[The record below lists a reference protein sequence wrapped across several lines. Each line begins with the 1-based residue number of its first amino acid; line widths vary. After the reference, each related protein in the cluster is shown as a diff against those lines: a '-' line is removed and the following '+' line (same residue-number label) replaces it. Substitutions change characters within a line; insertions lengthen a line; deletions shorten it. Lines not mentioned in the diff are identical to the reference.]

1 MNGWLWS
8 LLAYAGLWIALN
20 ALVWLLNWRRVEIVD
35 GPGVRELC
43 HQPSELFLAMSDEVL
58 LLDCADD
65 RTPSCVLRDVA
76 GMDFD
81 PGEARHSLN

>member
-35 GPGVRELC
+35 GSAEEAGENGDGEFC
-43 HQPSELFLAMSDEVL
+43 SNQPPKHRLGRLV
-58 LLDCADD
+58 
-65 RTPSCVLRDVA
+65 T
-76 GMDFD
+76 GNN
-81 PGEARHSLN
+81 LNNAVND